1 MAMKRTRNTFT
12 AEEAVGAAK
21 KIASGVVD
29 IMDDVLNQRSL
40 AKKDN
45 IKDMIE
51 SIDEICNKFSFA
63 AKRDS
68 NLYHDL
74 SMLKSQLASAEQITD
89 LVTMRS
95 YMMECSRFC
104 ERVILIMMEIVES
117 PERSK
122 LFQREA
128 G

>member
-1 MAMKRTRNTFT
+1 MSMKRTRNTFT
-12 AEEAVGAAK
+12 AEEAVSAAK
-21 KIASGVVD
+21 RIASGVVD

-45 IKDMIE
+45 IKGMIE
-51 SIDEICNKFSFA
+51 SIDEICSNFTFA

-74 SMLKSQLASAEQITD
+74 SMLKAQLVNAEQITD

-95 YMMECSRFC
+95 YMMECVRFC
-104 ERVILIMMEIVES
+104 ERVTLIMMEIVES

-122 LFQREA
+122 LFQREVE
-128 G
+128 